1 MKRILTIAI
10 ISLALVGN
18 TFAGIVGNDAPD
30 VKAQE
35 WINATGPVS
44 LEQFKN
50 KVVVVEFWATWC
62 PPCRDAI
69 PHLVKLYNKNKDKG
83 LVVIGLTNEK
93 RKSAKIDK
101 FMEDLKMNYIVGTGS
116 TSGGDYSVRG
126 IPAAFVVVDGKII
139 WEGHPASG
147 LDVAVKNAL
156 EKKALKQKD
165 EKKKEEVKKE
175 EKKSEPVKKIEK
187 KK

>member
-1 MKRILTIAI
+1 MKKILTIAI

-18 TFAGIVGNDAPD
+18 TFAGLVGSDAPD

-35 WINATGPVS
+35 WINASGPVS
-44 LEQFKN
+44 LEQFKD
-50 KVVVVEFWATWC
+50 KVIVVEFWATWC

-69 PHLVKLYNKNKDKG
+69 PHLVKLYNNNKDKG
-83 LVVIGLTNEK
+83 LVVISLTNEK

-101 FMEDLKMNYIVGTGS
+101 FMEDMKMNYIVGTGS

-126 IPAAFVVVDGKII
+126 IPKAFVIVDGKII
-139 WEGHPASG
+139 WEGHPVSG
-147 LDVAVKNAL
+147 LDEAV
-156 EKKALKQKD
+156 KKALKERA
-165 EKKKEEVKKE
+165 EKKEEKKEEVKKE
-175 EKKSEPVKKIEK
+175 EKKSEPEQKTEK

>member
-139 WEGHPASG
+139 WEGHPVSG
-147 LDVAVKNAL
+147 LDAAV
-156 EKKALKQKD
+156 EKALKEKA
-165 EKKKEEVKKE
+165 EKKEVKEEVKKE
-175 EKKSEPVKKIEK
+175 EKKSEPEQKTEK

>member
-1 MKRILTIAI
+1 MKRILTVAI

-18 TFAGIVGNDAPD
+18 TFAGIVGSDAPD

-35 WINATGPVS
+35 WINASGPVS
-44 LEQFKN
+44 LEQFKD
-50 KVVVVEFWATWC
+50 KVVIVEFWATWC

-101 FMEDLKMNYIVGTGS
+101 FMKDLKMNYIVGTGS
-116 TSGGDYSVRG
+116 TSGSDYSVRG
-126 IPAAFVVVDGKII
+126 IPVAFVVVDGKII
-139 WEGHPASG
+139 WEGHPVSG
-147 LDVAVKNAL
+147 LDEVVKKAL
-156 EKKALKQKD
+156 EEKALKQKD
-165 EKKKEEVKKE
+165 EKKE
-175 EKKSEPVKKIEK
+175 EKKIEVKPKTEK

>member
-1 MKRILTIAI
+1 MKRILAVAI
-10 ISLALVGN
+10 ISLILVGN
-18 TFAGIVGNDAPD
+18 TFAAVVGNDAPD

-44 LEQFKN
+44 LDQLKD

-62 PPCRDAI
+62 PPCLDAI

-93 RKSAKIDK
+93 RKSAKIDE
-101 FMEDLKMNYIVGTGS
+101 FMKKLKMNYIVGTGS
-116 TSGGDYSVRG
+116 TSGSDYSVRG
-126 IPAAFVVVDGKII
+126 IPKAFVIVDGKII
-139 WEGHPASG
+139 WEGHPVSG

-156 EKKALKQKD
+156 EEKALKQKD

-175 EKKSEPVKKIEK
+175 EKKSEPEQKTEK